1 MPKSLEQSL
10 LDLTNAY
17 LAVED
22 LLKSDLLT
30 PQTRDKLE
38 KTLEMLDSESAKL
51 MREHAGKDKAHGQVA
66 S

>member
-38 KTLEMLDSESAKL
+38 TTLKVLDAESAKL
-51 MREHAGKDKAHGQVA
+51 MHEHSIRDKAHGQVA